1 MKAEKTQALQ
11 DRWERIPRGASEE
24 EKETILA
31 KRQNA
36 KIILKRNMLAECGQ
50 KFKNIGGHAVWKW
63 ERSCDAEGWE
73 LIPESDRVRWVEI
86 PNHWRVKMSLQKKG
100 RSVGGAIPREIQ
112 EELDRLIAQHVL
124 GSSDITERKQVVCW
138 DDIDSGT
145 ASKSHKSENMHFI
158 IIIIGG
164 LGNPGQDLFARKI
177 I

>member
-1 MKAEKTQALQ
+1 
-11 DRWERIPRGASEE
+11 
-24 EKETILA
+24 
-31 KRQNA
+31 
-36 KIILKRNMLAECGQ
+36 
-50 KFKNIGGHAVWKW
+50 
-63 ERSCDAEGWE
+63 
-73 LIPESDRVRWVEI
+73 
-86 PNHWRVKMSLQKKG
+86 MSLQKKG

-145 ASKSHKSENMHFI
+145 ASKSPKSENMHF